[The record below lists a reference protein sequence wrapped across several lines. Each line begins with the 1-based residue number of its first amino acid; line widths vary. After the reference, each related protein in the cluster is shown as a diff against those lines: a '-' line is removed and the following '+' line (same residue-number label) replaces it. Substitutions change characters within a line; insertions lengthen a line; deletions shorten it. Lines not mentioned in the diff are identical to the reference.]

1 MAIYDYGKEWNG
13 VLPASTEVPFH
24 KMISS
29 GKEQRRELKAPYQK
43 RPFLPFEPKRTIG
56 HGCDH
61 EA

>member
-1 MAIYDYGKEWNG
+1 MPIYDYGKEWNG
-13 VLPASTEVPFH
+13 VLPVAAEVVSQND
-24 KMISS
+24 KS
-29 GKEQRRELKAPYQK
+29 GKEQRRELKEPYQK